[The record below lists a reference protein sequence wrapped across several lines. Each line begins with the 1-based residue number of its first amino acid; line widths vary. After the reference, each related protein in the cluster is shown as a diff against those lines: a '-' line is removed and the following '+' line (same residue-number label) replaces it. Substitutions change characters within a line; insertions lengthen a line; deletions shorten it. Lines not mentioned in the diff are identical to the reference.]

1 MSDVS
6 ADLTASAIT
15 QPTGTSAA
23 SGAHGVA
30 ETMSATIQS
39 LIAADNG
46 LSTLDALIQAAEAS
60 LATKTSTIVESGG
73 SGGLGSTGGTY
84 AARPAGVTG
93 AVLYVGADNPTTSSA
108 ANNGAPAL
116 ATDVWLAY
124 GGSGGSSGLTAIL
137 PWAANTAYTVNQ
149 LALSP
154 SGALIQATT
163 SFTSGSSYNAAN
175 WTVLGA
181 ATTAVAAI
189 QAQVSAAQTR
199 ASAAP
204 YLIFYGP
211 SSWPARPST
220 TAVPAGQAEY
230 VSLTAGVAAPT
241 DSQPGDRLLIATVST
256 SGVLPSVAS
265 GTLIADW
272 NVGAQGLANGA
283 SVPTLVDASGH
294 GHTLTSAGSAEATI
308 IASWQNGKAG
318 ASFAGTAYYQV
329 HSDATLVPTTG
340 GFTVFVVFSETTAA
354 PLPASS
360 YSALFS
366 TKYGGGNSGLSLD
379 AWNTYDESTAGPQ
392 LVDDSTGAT
401 NTLYLDGSTT
411 AVTYTV
417 GTPHVATLVSTA
429 VPTSNS
435 GYFAVGENT
444 TGSGGP
450 FTGVIGRVVAYTGA
464 LNNTDRAAVEA
475 ALAAEFGFTG

>member
-1 MSDVS
+1 VSDVS
-6 ADLTASAIT
+6 ADLTAASIV
-15 QPTGTSAA
+15 QPTSASAA

-30 ETMSATIQS
+30 ETITATIQS
-39 LIAADNG
+39 LMAADSG
-46 LSTLDALIQAAEAS
+46 LSALDALLQATETA
-60 LATKTSTIVESGG
+60 LAGTTRTVIETGG
-73 SGGLGSTGGTY
+73 SGGIGTTGGTY
-84 AARPAGVTG
+84 GPRPSGVTG
-93 AVLYVGADNPTTSSA
+93 SVLYVGADDPTSSA
-108 ANNGAPAL
+108 AANSGAPAL
-116 ATDVWLAY
+116 ATDVWLPFGA
-124 GGSGGSSGLTAIL
+124 GGTAVT
-137 PWAANTAYTVNQ
+137 AA
-149 LALSP
+149 S
-154 SGALIQATT
+154 I
-163 SFTSGSSYNAAN
+163 
-175 WTVLGA
+175 GA
-181 ATTAVAAI
+181 ATATALTAETSRATAAET
-189 QAQVSAAQTR
+189 AAQTR

-220 TAVPAGQAEY
+220 TIVPAGQAEY

-241 DSQPGDRLLIATVST
+241 DSHPGDRLLIATVST
-256 SGVLPSVAS
+256 SGVLPAVAS

-283 SVPTLVDASGH
+283 SVPTLVDATGH

-340 GFTVFVVFSETTAA
+340 GFTVFVVFSEATAA

-429 VPTSNS
+429 VPTTNS
-435 GYFAVGENT
+435 GYFAVGENA